1 MRIILEDG
9 FAIQKGT
16 GIGQHTLNLFCHL
29 KAFPEIKDI
38 RLVEKPFLNEV
49 PSAALRRILYIAWL
63 NSRLQLILRRE
74 RADIIHFTNYLI
86 PVLRLSDAKYVVTI
100 HDLTA
105 WKFTETLPPIYLPY
119 IKWAIFHAVK
129 TADLIVSV
137 SDAVK
142 QEIAEL
148 FGLNIERIRTCYN
161 GVAKSFL
168 ESPKTAPDKIGT
180 IKDKFG
186 IKKDFLLFVGT
197 IEERK
202 NVVTLVKAFG
212 RVRNYK
218 DLQLVLV
225 GRPGYRFSMFNKYL
239 NEHGLNGEVIVTG
252 YVSEEEKIALYDG
265 AAAFVYPSL
274 YEGFG
279 IPLVEA
285 MARGV
290 PIVASRI
297 PSTEEIANKA
307 ALYYDDPF
315 DYKAL
320 ADRILEL
327 LDSDTL
333 QRDLVERGVKRAQ
346 EFSWEKVSKEY
357 LRAYRELLGVDK

>member
-1 MRIILEDG
+1 MKILFEDG
-9 FAIQKGT
+9 FAILKGT
-16 GIGQHTLNLFCHL
+16 GIGQHTINLLYQLNTYSGIESVSL
-29 KAFPEIKDI
+29 I
-38 RLVEKPFLNEV
+38 EKPFLSKV

-63 NSRLQLILRRE
+63 NSRLQLMLKRE
-74 RADIIHFTNYLI
+74 RVDIIHFTNYLV
-86 PVLRLSDAKYVVTI
+86 PVLRLSNAKYVVTI

-105 WKFTETLPPIYLPY
+105 WKFPETLPPIYLPY
-119 IKWAIFHAVK
+119 IKWSISHAVK
-129 TADLIVSV
+129 IADLIVTV

-161 GVAKSFL
+161 GVARSFL
-168 ESPKTAPDKIGT
+168 ESPRTAPDKIGA
-180 IKDKFG
+180 IKEKFG

-197 IEERK
+197 IEKRK
-202 NVVTLVKAFG
+202 NVVTLVKAFD

-225 GRPGYRFSMFNKYL
+225 GRPGYCFSMFNKYL
-239 NEHGLNGEVIVTG
+239 NEHGLNGEVIMTG

-285 MARGV
+285 MARRV

-315 DYKAL
+315 DYKTL
-320 ADRILEL
+320 ANRILEL

-333 QRDLVERGVKRAQ
+333 RRDLMEKGVKRAQ
-346 EFSWEKVSKEY
+346 EFSWEKASKEH
-357 LRAYRELLGVDK
+357 LRAYRELLGMDK